1 MSRRA
6 SRSQCG
12 GLQIVANI
20 FLCPVAV
27 MLLSRSGY
35 APVPWWLCS
44 CPVVVMLLSLSRYAP
59 IPWRIYFCPIADS
72 HDWGNGCW
80 REALPIG
87 MPLTADGTR

>member
-20 FLCPVAV
+20 FLCPVAIL
-27 MLLSRSGY
+27 LLSRGRY
-35 APVPWWLCS
+35 APVSWWLCS
-44 CPVVVMLLSLSRYAP
+44 CPLV
-59 IPWRIYFCPIADS
+59 DS

-80 REALPIG
+80 REALPIR
-87 MPLTADGTR
+87 MPLTADGTRWADRKKKQR

>member
-12 GLQIVANI
+12 GLQIVATL
-20 FLCPVAV
+20 FLCPVAIL
-27 MLLSRSGY
+27 LLSRG
-35 APVPWWLCS
+35 
-44 CPVVVMLLSLSRYAP
+44 RYAP
-59 IPWRIYFCPIADS
+59 IPWWICSYPLVNS

-87 MPLTADGTR
+87 MPLTADGTRRAARKKNQR

>member
-12 GLQIVANI
+12 GLQIVATL

-27 MLLSRSGY
+27 LLLSRGSY
-35 APVPWWLCS
+35 APV
-44 CPVVVMLLSLSRYAP
+44 
-59 IPWRIYFCPIADS
+59 PWRIYFCPIADS